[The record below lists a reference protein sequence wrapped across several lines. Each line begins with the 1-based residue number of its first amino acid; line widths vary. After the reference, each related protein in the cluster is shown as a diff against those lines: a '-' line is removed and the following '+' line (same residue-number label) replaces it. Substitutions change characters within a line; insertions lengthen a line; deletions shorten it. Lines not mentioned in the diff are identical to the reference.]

1 MRALVRVNSAR
12 ALDVITVWARRS
24 PSRGTVAADR
34 NARYGDSRMPTMPQP
49 HRNRWRLALVPFFV
63 AAPLPGVVPWV
74 PHPLGW
80 GTDLPNPE
88 RERRAGAPPFLKS
101 QISNLK
107 SQRGVDFSMSSPKR
121 EGESAARLLDWLG
134 DLKPLPKVHYSWPL
148 PNELLDNPDDP
159 RLIEYVRISHA
170 ACFSGEWATGRH
182 VETAV
187 RVCKRVNAGGP
198 TLPASIAINYSPWH
212 REFGKDL
219 PPTDTGST
227 EKAELARFRD
237 RITTIKQWLADA
249 NRGQDADIRVTALLL
264 DSERLYVKP
273 GDAAW
278 NAAITA
284 KYDLIHEIGKEFF
297 PGARIEWYGRG
308 VEESAHESG
317 WSPFPWNT
325 FENKAETFSC
335 SLYRVPEIGVMRETF
350 RRTYELARKHGVS
363 EVTPWVALAS
373 GYRRQV
379 DKFQEWDVDWDYDL
393 VYSWMLG
400 AELNQPWYGQRPERF
415 APWNAAKVVVFYPA
429 PFNTKTPQWGKHFVA
444 YVRGASGMKSLP
456 DQDRPAR
463 TGG

>member
-12 ALDVITVWARRS
+12 ALDVIIVWARRS
-24 PSRGTVAADR
+24 PARGAVAADR
-34 NARYGDSRMPTMPQP
+34 NALYVDSWMPTMPRP
-49 HRNRWRLALVPFFV
+49 NRNRWRLTLIPFFL

-74 PHPLGW
+74 PHPLIW
-80 GTDLPNPE
+80 ETDLPN
-88 RERRAGAPPFLKS
+88 
-101 QISNLK
+101 
-107 SQRGVDFSMSSPKR
+107 PKR
-121 EGESAARLLDWLG
+121 EGESTTRLLDWLG

-170 ACFSGEWATGRH
+170 ACFSGEWATRRH

-227 EKAELARFRD
+227 EKAEVARFRD

-249 NRGQDADIRVTALLL
+249 NREQDAEIRVTAILL

-284 KYDLIHEIGKEFF
+284 KYDLIHEIGKELF
-297 PGARIEWYGRG
+297 PEARIEWYGRG
-308 VEESAHESG
+308 VEESANESG
-317 WSPFPWNT
+317 WSPYPWNT
-325 FENKAETFSC
+325 FENKAATFSC
-335 SLYRVPEIGVMRETF
+335 SLYRVAEIGVMRETF
-350 RRTYELARKHGVS
+350 RRTHALARQHGVS

-379 DKFQEWDVDWDYDL
+379 DKFHEWDVDWDYDL

-429 PFNTKTPQWGKHFVA
+429 PFNPKTPQWGKHFVA
-444 YVRGASGMKSLP
+444 YVRGANGVKSLP
-456 DQDRPAR
+456 NEEVRHPKLP
-463 TGG
+463 